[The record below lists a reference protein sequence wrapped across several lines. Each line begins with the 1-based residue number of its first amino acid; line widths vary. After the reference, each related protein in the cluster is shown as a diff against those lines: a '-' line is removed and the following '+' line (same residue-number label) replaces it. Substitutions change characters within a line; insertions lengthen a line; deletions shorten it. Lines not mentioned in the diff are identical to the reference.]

1 MNRKGAA
8 VAQQVPG
15 TRGAAGRARVGGYI
29 RIHEQEGGCCGAAA
43 AWHSRMQRGGQGWV
57 DTSGYMNRKGAAVT
71 LQVRS
76 MWGEAG
82 TARVGG
88 HIRIHEQEG
97 GCCDAAGAQ
106 HVWGEAGTARVGGY
120 IRIHEQEGGCCG
132 AAAAWHSR
140 TQRGGQGW
148 VDTSGY
154 MNRKGAAVALQVPGT
169 RGAAGRARVGGY
181 IRIHEQEGGCCGAA
195 GARHAGCSGDGKGG
209 WIHQDT

>member
-8 VAQQVPG
+8 VALQVPG

-29 RIHEQEGGCCGAAA
+29 RLHEQELGCCGAAA

-76 MWGEAG
+76 M
-82 TARVGG
+82 
-88 HIRIHEQEG
+88 
-97 GCCDAAGAQ
+97 
-106 HVWGEAGTARVGGY
+106 WGEAGTARVGGY

-195 GARHAGCSGDGKGG
+195 GARHAGCSGEGKGG